1 MPKKG
6 QYTSKEE
13 KKDMDRKARWG
24 CVVCR
29 KIDMSVITPA
39 EIHHIDGKT
48 KKASEDYPGCHMLT
62 IPLCY
67 EHHREG
73 SNNEMYVSRHPFK
86 AEFVKS
92 GVFMAWVLNP
102 GQNFTEPKKN
112 C

>member
-1 MPKKG
+1 MKG
-6 QYTSKEE
+6 RQPNKQE
-13 KKDMDRKARWG
+13 KLWMDSISQVG
-24 CVVCR
+24 CIVC
-29 KIDMSVITPA
+29 KLLYDAYTPA

-86 AEFVKS
+86 AEFVKRY
-92 GVFMAWVLNP
+92 G
-102 GQNFTEPKKN
+102 TEMYLLEKTKELL
-112 C
+112 